1 MNFPTK
7 TNMTKRNYYYV
18 NTRLP
23 GPNKPAFSFWRKK
36 KTGAKPEPVD
46 QGSAKLDIEKAMAA
60 VETGPPKVNMHKV
73 KAALAALGR

>member
-7 TNMTKRNYYYV
+7 TNMSKRQYHYV

-36 KTGAKPEPVD
+36 RIGPKPEPVE
-46 QGSAKLDIEKAMAA
+46 QGPAKLDIEKVMAA
-60 VETGPPKVNMHKV
+60 VETGPPKVNIRKV
-73 KAALAALGR
+73 KAALAALGK